1 MEDGKTLLM
10 FVTEKSHRA
19 ARRGRLLRSVASSK
33 PTMSDEKSKPDADW
47 LIYGANGYTG
57 ALIAEAAVKE
67 GHRPRLSGRNRDA
80 VTALAARLKTQALP
94 CDLHD
99 SAALRAA
106 LAGCRVVLHCAGP
119 FSETSQPMVDACLA
133 EGVHYLDIT
142 GEIDVFSACHGR
154 SAEAAGREICLVPGV
169 GFDVVPTDC
178 VAALLKE
185 ALPDARSLVLA
196 FEAGGGLSV
205 GTAKTSVAGL
215 GKGGRVR
222 RGGAL
227 VEVPPAFKTRTFLRG
242 GKPRSAMTIPWGDVF
257 TAYITTEIPDIE
269 VYMTASPAS
278 IASAKRLN
286 WVRPLLRFGAV
297 TRFLQRRI
305 AASLKPPSPQT
316 RAKTDAYVW
325 GEASA
330 KDGRIARIEI
340 ETPNGYDLT
349 VTAALGVV
357 ERLLGGPRP
366 ARFGYLTPSQLMGA
380 RYVLGLPGVVAKAGL

>member
-1 MEDGKTLLM
+1 MGRYFLTFLTKKSPGPAGGAVCYARSPPRSAM
-10 FVTEKSHRA
+10 AEKP
-19 ARRGRLLRSVASSK
+19 K
-33 PTMSDEKSKPDADW
+33 PYADW

-57 ALIAEAAVKE
+57 ALIAQESVKR
-67 GHRPRLSGRNRDA
+67 GHRPRLSGRNREA
-80 VTALAARLKTQALP
+80 VTDLAGRLQTPAAP

-99 SAALRAA
+99 SQALRAA
-106 LAGCRVVLHCAGP
+106 VAGCRVVLHCAGP
-119 FSETSQPMVDACLA
+119 FSETSRAMVDACLA

-142 GEIDVFSACHGR
+142 GEIDVFSACYAR
-154 SAEAAGREICLVPGV
+154 SAEAAGRGICLVPGV

-185 ALPDARSLVLA
+185 ALPDAASLVLA

-205 GTAKTSVAGL
+205 GTAKTSLAGL
-215 GKGGRVR
+215 GKGGKVR

-227 VEVPPAFKTRTFLRG
+227 VEVPPAFKTRTFLREG
-242 GKPRSAMTIPWGDVF
+242 RPRSAMTIPWGDVF
-257 TAYITTEIPDIE
+257 TAYVTTGIPDIE
-269 VYMTASPAS
+269 VYMAASPAS

-286 WVRPLLRFGAV
+286 WVRPLLRLGAV

-305 AASLKPPSPQT
+305 EASLKPPSPET
-316 RAKTDAYVW
+316 RAKTNAYVW
-325 GEASA
+325 GEVTT
-330 KDGRIARIEI
+330 KDGRTARIEI

-357 ERLLGGPRP
+357 ERLLGGPP
-366 ARFGYLTPSQLMGA
+366 AEHLGYLTPSQLMDA

>member
-1 MEDGKTLLM
+1 
-10 FVTEKSHRA
+10 
-19 ARRGRLLRSVASSK
+19 
-33 PTMSDEKSKPDADW
+33 MSDEKSKPDAHW

-57 ALIAEAAVKE
+57 ALIAEEAVKR

-80 VTALAARLKTQALP
+80 ITALAARLGTEAAP
-94 CDLHD
+94 CDLRD
-99 SAALRAA
+99 PGALRAA
-106 LAGCRVVLHCAGP
+106 LSGCRVVLHCAGP
-119 FSETSQPMVDACLA
+119 FAETSRAMVEACLA

-142 GEIDVFSACHGR
+142 GEIDVFAACHAR
-154 SAEAAGREICLVPGV
+154 SAEAAARGICLVPGV

-185 ALPDARSLVLA
+185 RLPDATSLALA
-196 FEAGGGLSV
+196 FEASGGLSA

-227 VEVPPAFKTRTFLRG
+227 VEVPPAFKTRTFMRE

-257 TAYITTEIPDIE
+257 TAYITTGIPDIE

-278 IASAKRLN
+278 IASARRLN

-305 AASLKPPSPQT
+305 AASLKPPSPET
-316 RAKTDAYVW
+316 RAKTNAWVW
-325 GEASA
+325 GEAA
-330 KDGRIARIEI
+330 TKDGRTARIEI

-357 ERLLGGPRP
+357 ERLVGPEGGAPS
-366 ARFGYLTPSQLMGA
+366 GYLTPSQLMGA

>member
-1 MEDGKTLLM
+1 
-10 FVTEKSHRA
+10 
-19 ARRGRLLRSVASSK
+19 
-33 PTMSDEKSKPDADW
+33 MSDQKHKPDADW

-57 ALIAEAAVKE
+57 ALIAEEAVKR
-67 GHRPRLSGRNRDA
+67 GHRPRLSGRNREA
-80 VTALAARLKTQALP
+80 VTALAARLKTPAAP

-99 SAALRAA
+99 PRALRAA
-106 LAGCRVVLHCAGP
+106 IAGSRVVLHCAGP
-119 FSETSQPMVDACLA
+119 FTETSQVMVDACLA

-142 GEIDVFSACHGR
+142 GEIDVFAACHAR
-154 SAEAAGREICLVPGV
+154 SAEAAGRGICLVPGV

-185 ALPDARSLVLA
+185 ALPDASSLVLA

-227 VEVPPAFKTRTFLRG
+227 VGVPPAFKTRTFIRG
-242 GKPRSAMTIPWGDVF
+242 GKARTAMTIPWGDVF
-257 TAYITTEIPDIE
+257 TAYITTGIPDIE
-269 VYMTASPAS
+269 VYMSASPAS
-278 IASAKRLN
+278 IASARRLK
-286 WVRPLLRFGAV
+286 WVSPLLRFGAV

-305 AASLKPPSPQT
+305 AASLKPPSPET
-316 RAKTDAYVW
+316 RARTNAYVW

-330 KDGRIARIEI
+330 RDGRTTRIEI

-357 ERLLGGPRP
+357 ERLVGPAAGTP
-366 ARFGYLTPSQLMGA
+366 SGYFTPSQLMGA

>member
-1 MEDGKTLLM
+1 
-10 FVTEKSHRA
+10 
-19 ARRGRLLRSVASSK
+19 
-33 PTMSDEKSKPDADW
+33 MSDEKSKPDADW

-57 ALIAEAAVKE
+57 ALIAAEAVRR
-67 GHRPRLSGRNRDA
+67 GLLPRLSGRNREA
-80 VTALAARLKTQALP
+80 VAALSASLKTPAAP

-99 SAALRAA
+99 AAALRAA
-106 LAGCRVVLHCAGP
+106 IAGCRVVLHCAGP
-119 FSETSQPMVDACLA
+119 FSETSAAMVDACLA
-133 EGVHYLDIT
+133 ERVHYLDIT
-142 GEIDVFSACHGR
+142 GEIEVFSACHER
-154 SAEAAGREICLVPGV
+154 SAEAAERGICLVPGV

-185 ALPDARSLVLA
+185 ALPDATSLVLA

-257 TAYITTEIPDIE
+257 TAYITTGIPDIE
-269 VYMTASPAS
+269 VYMSASPAS
-278 IASAKRLN
+278 IASAKRLG

-305 AASLKPPSPQT
+305 AASLKPPSPET
-316 RAKTDAYVW
+316 RARTNAYVW

-330 KDGRIARIEI
+330 ADGRSARIEI

-357 ERLLGGPRP
+357 ERLVSGPAPPRL
-366 ARFGYLTPSQLMGA
+366 GYLTPSQLMGA

>member
-1 MEDGKTLLM
+1 
-10 FVTEKSHRA
+10 
-19 ARRGRLLRSVASSK
+19 
-33 PTMSDEKSKPDADW
+33 MSDEKSKPDADW

-57 ALIAEAAVKE
+57 ALVAAEAV
-67 GHRPRLSGRNRDA
+67 RRRFLPRLSGRNREA
-80 VTALAARLKTQALP
+80 VAALSASLKTPAAP
-94 CDLHD
+94 CDLNEA
-99 SAALRAA
+99 AALRAA
-106 LAGCRVVLHCAGP
+106 IAGCRVVLHCAGP
-119 FSETSQPMVDACLA
+119 FSETSMAMVDACLA

-142 GEIDVFSACHGR
+142 GEIDVFAACHAR
-154 SAEAAGREICLVPGV
+154 STEAAGRGICLVPGV

-185 ALPDARSLVLA
+185 ALPDASSLVLA

-257 TAYITTEIPDIE
+257 TAYITTGIPDIE
-269 VYMTASPAS
+269 VYMSASPAS
-278 IASAKRLN
+278 IASAKRLG

-305 AASLKPPSPQT
+305 AASLKPPSPET
-316 RAKTDAYVW
+316 RARTNAYVW

-330 KDGRIARIEI
+330 ADGRSARIEI

-357 ERLLGGPRP
+357 ERLVSGPAPPRL
-366 ARFGYLTPSQLMGA
+366 GYLTPSQLMGA